1 MLDICTISIS
11 QAVTKIVD
19 EVELHIH
26 FKFPKAVKLCQFLNF
41 SQMWYVACPQDL
53 LDFSLTDLMQ
63 PRTYYSCVF
72 EESNLFQSRTKT
84 ATEWFTACIY
94 LYAILYSERVVEEK
108 NAISLYL
115 RYKRKAKS
123 GSNLQTC
130 FLKWQINAG

>member
-53 LDFSLTDLMQ
+53 LDFSLAYLIQ
-63 PRTYYSCVF
+63 PRTYFCYVF
-72 EESNLFQSRTKT
+72 GESNLFQSRTKY
-84 ATEWFTACIY
+84 IY
-94 LYAILYSERVVEEK
+94 MYDIY
-108 NAISLYL
+108 I
-115 RYKRKAKS
+115 YKVANYTGQR
-123 GSNLQTC
+123 
-130 FLKWQINAG
+130 